1 LLIPLSL
8 RQSLLLWGAAVVAA
22 VVMTWPLVTGLGHL
36 GRTQNSGD
44 ARFAVW
50 NVAWVAHALSTDP
63 SELFDA
69 NIYFP
74 HRHAL
79 AFSEANIG
87 AGVLALP
94 IWIATRNPFTTF
106 NLVVLFTFAASIV
119 TMWLLAWRLTQD
131 AGAAATAAVL
141 FAFTPYVFSHIAHI
155 QLLMVAG
162 IPLCLL
168 MLHRLVDAPSPGR
181 GIALGAALFVQ
192 AMSCAYYG
200 IFAGLAVGYATLF
213 FAISRRLWSSRAY
226 WFAVAIAAV
235 VSVGCVLPF
244 FLPYLEIQREAGF
257 ARSLDDARQWSAYW
271 RSYLASSAHA
281 HAWLLPLIR
290 EWNGAVLFPGFVAIG
305 LAVLGTFGVARAT
318 PAQENVQRWDRETA
332 LLYGS
337 MGLLAFWTS
346 LGPRAGL
353 YTVFYTVL
361 PVFSFLRAPER
372 MGIVVILAL
381 AVLAAF
387 GVRALRQRATAASSR
402 AIAIAACAL
411 ALVELSDLPFDWRPD
426 AVPPVYRALAQM
438 PRGPLAEFPFYD
450 RRIDFHIHSRYML
463 FSTAHWQPLVNGYSD
478 HIPIDFRSLATVL
491 ASFPSRESFDAMRE
505 RRVRYLSIH
514 RGRQGYGTATT
525 PEIERRLQPFLSHL
539 KPIADDGEIVIYEVL
554 SWPR

>member
-1 LLIPLSL
+1 
-8 RQSLLLWGAAVVAA
+8 
-22 VVMTWPLVTGLGHL
+22 MTWPLVTGLGHL

-44 ARFAVW
+44 ARFSVW

-63 SELFDA
+63 FELFDA

-74 HRHAL
+74 HRQTL
-79 AFSEANIG
+79 AYSEANIG
-87 AGVLALP
+87 AGTLALP
-94 IWIATRNPFTTF
+94 VWIATRNPFTTF
-106 NLVVLFTFAASIV
+106 NVVVLFTFAASIV
-119 TMWLLAWRLTQD
+119 STWLLVRRLTGD
-131 AGAAATAAVL
+131 GGAAATAAVL

-162 IPLCLL
+162 LPLCLL
-168 MLHRLVDAPSPGR
+168 LMHRLVEAPSPGR
-181 GIALGAALFVQ
+181 GVALGAALFVQ

-200 IFAGLAVGYATLF
+200 IFAGLAIGYATLF
-213 FAISRRLWSSRAY
+213 FAVSRRLWSSRPY
-226 WFAVAIAAV
+226 WLAVAIAAI
-235 VSVGCVLPF
+235 VSIGCVLPF

-271 RSYLASSAHA
+271 RSYLASSARA
-281 HAWLLPLIR
+281 HGWLLPLIR
-290 EWNGAVLFPGFVAIG
+290 EWNGAVLFPGFVAMVLALG
-305 LAVLGTFGVARAT
+305 GTLAVTRADTPNVSAAR
-318 PAQENVQRWDRETA
+318 RDRETV

-337 MGLLAFWTS
+337 IGVLAFWVS

-353 YTVFYTVL
+353 YTLFYTVI

-372 MGIVVILAL
+372 TGIVVILAL

-387 GVRALRQRATAASSR
+387 GVRALRQRVTGASQR
-402 AIAIAACAL
+402 TVAIAACAL
-411 ALVELSDLPFDWRPD
+411 AMLELNHLPFDWRPD

-514 RGRQGYGTATT
+514 RGRHGYGDATT
-525 PEIERRLQPFLSHL
+525 PEIERRLQPFLPHL
-539 KPIADDGEIVIYEVL
+539 KLIADDGQVVIYEVT

>member
-1 LLIPLSL
+1 
-8 RQSLLLWGAAVVAA
+8 
-22 VVMTWPLVTGLGHL
+22 MTWPLVTGLGHL

-44 ARFAVW
+44 GRFSVW

-74 HRHAL
+74 HRRTL
-79 AFSEANIG
+79 AYSEANIG
-87 AGVLALP
+87 AGTLALP
-94 IWIATRNPFTTF
+94 VWVATRNPFTTF
-106 NLVVLFTFAASIV
+106 NVLVLFTFAASVV
-119 TMWLLAWRLTQD
+119 TMWLLARELTAD
-131 AGAAATAAVL
+131 GGAAATAAVL
-141 FAFTPYVFSHIAHI
+141 FAFTPYVFSHITHI

-162 IPLCLL
+162 IPLCML
-168 MLHRLVDAPSPGR
+168 MLHRLVDAPSPAR
-181 GIALGAALFVQ
+181 GVFLGIALFVQ

-213 FAISRRLWSSRAY
+213 YAASRQLWSSRAY
-226 WFAVAIAAV
+226 WLAIAIAAV
-235 VSVGCVLPF
+235 VAVGCVVPF
-244 FLPYLEIQREAGF
+244 FLPFLEIQRDTGF

-290 EWNGAVLFPGFVAIG
+290 EWNGAVLFPGFLAIG
-305 LAVLGTFGVARAT
+305 LALVGALTVGRTTATQASAR
-318 PAQENVQRWDRETA
+318 NRDRETVW
-332 LLYGS
+332 LYGS
-337 MGLLAFWTS
+337 IGVLAFWIS

-353 YTVFYTVL
+353 YTLFYNVI

-372 MGIVVILAL
+372 TGIVVILAL

-387 GVRALRQRATAASSR
+387 GVRALRQRVTGSSR
-402 AIAIAACAL
+402 RIVAIAACGL
-411 ALVELSDLPFDWRPD
+411 ALLELNNLPFDWRPD
-426 AVPPVYRALAQM
+426 SVPPVYRALAQM
-438 PRGPLAEFPFYD
+438 PRGPLVEFPFYD

-478 HIPIDFRSLATVL
+478 HIPIEFRSLATVL
-491 ASFPSRESFDAMRE
+491 ASFPSRDSFDAMRE
-505 RRVRYLSIH
+505 LRVRYISIH

-525 PEIERRLQPFLSHL
+525 PEIEHRLRPFLPNL
-539 KPIADDGEIVIYEVL
+539 KLVGDDGTIAIYEVV

>member
-1 LLIPLSL
+1 
-8 RQSLLLWGAAVVAA
+8 LWAAAIAA
-22 VVMTWPLVTGLGHL
+22 TVVMTWPLVTGLDHL

-74 HRHAL
+74 HRHTL
-79 AFSEANIG
+79 AYSEANVA
-87 AGVLALP
+87 AGTVALP
-94 IWIATRNPFTTF
+94 VWVVTHNPFTAF
-106 NLVVLFTFAASIV
+106 NVVVLFTFTASIV
-119 TMWLLAWRLTQD
+119 ATWLLARRLTHD
-131 AGAAATAAVL
+131 GGAAATAAVL
-141 FAFTPYVFSHIAHI
+141 FAFCPYIFSHIAHI

-162 IPLCLL
+162 IPLCML

-181 GIALGAALFVQ
+181 GVALGAALFVQ

-200 IFAGLAVGYATLF
+200 IFAGLTIGYATLF
-213 FAISRRLWSSRAY
+213 FAISRRLWTSRAY
-226 WFAVAIAAV
+226 WIAIAVAAV
-235 VSVGCVLPF
+235 ISVVCVVPF
-244 FLPYLEIQREAGF
+244 FLPYLDMQREVGF
-257 ARSLDDARQWSAYW
+257 GRSLDDARQWSAYW

-281 HAWLLPLIR
+281 HGWLLPLIR
-290 EWNGAVLFPGFVAIG
+290 EWNGAVLFPGFLAIV
-305 LAVLGTFGVARAT
+305 LAIAGVFGVT
-318 PAQENVQRWDRETA
+318 RETMTRDDTRRHDVESV

-337 MGLLAFWTS
+337 LGVLAFWAS

-353 YTVFYTVL
+353 YTVFYNVI

-381 AVLAAF
+381 AILAAF
-387 GVRALRQRATAASSR
+387 GVRALRQKVTGTTRQAVAV
-402 AIAIAACAL
+402 AACGL
-411 ALVELSDLPFDWRPD
+411 ALVELNGLPFDWRPD
-426 AVPPVYRALAQM
+426 SIPTVYRALAQM
-438 PRGPLAEFPFYD
+438 PRGPLVEFPFYD

-491 ASFPSRESFDAMRE
+491 ATFPSRESFDAMRQQH
-505 RRVRYLSIH
+505 VRYISIH
-514 RGRQGYGTATT
+514 RGRQGYGTATF
-525 PEIERRLQPFLSHL
+525 PEIERRLQPYLQHL
-539 KPIADDGEIVIYEVL
+539 RVIADDGQIVIYEIV
-554 SWPR
+554 SWPK